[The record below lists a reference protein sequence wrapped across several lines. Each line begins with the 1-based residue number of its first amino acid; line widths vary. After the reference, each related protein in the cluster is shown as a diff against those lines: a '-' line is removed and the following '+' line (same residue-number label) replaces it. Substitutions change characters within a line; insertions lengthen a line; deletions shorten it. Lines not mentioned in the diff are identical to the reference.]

1 MAKTAMMAN
10 LIKAI
15 HTGKK
20 ALGWD
25 DETYRAVLAR
35 VTGKHSARDCS
46 EAELERV
53 VRYMRERG
61 FTSTTKHG
69 RKPRVSVGKKAV
81 LGKIEALLA
90 EAKRP
95 WSYAVSMGK
104 RMFGKEQLEWL
115 TIEQLTAV
123 MNALQYNAK
132 RHGRRV

>member
-1 MAKTAMMAN
+1 MAN
-10 LIKAI
+10 LIKVI

-35 VTGKHSARDCS
+35 VTGKRSARDCS

-53 VRYMRERG
+53 VLYMREQG
-61 FTSTTKHG
+61 FASTTKHG
-69 RKPRVSVGKKAV
+69 RKPSVAIGKKAV

-95 WSYAVSMGK
+95 WSYAEAIGK
-104 RMFGKEQLEWL
+104 RMFGKQRLEWL
-115 TIEQLTAV
+115 TTEQLTSV

-132 RHGRRV
+132 RNGRPV

>member
-1 MAKTAMMAN
+1 MSN
-10 LIKAI
+10 LIKVI

-35 VTGKHSARDCS
+35 VTGKRSARDCS

-53 VRYMRERG
+53 VLYMRDQG
-61 FTSTTKHG
+61 FASTAKYG
-69 RKPRVSVGKKAV
+69 RKPNAAIGKKAV

-95 WSYAVSMGK
+95 WGYAEALGK
-104 RMFGKEQLEWL
+104 RMFDQQKLEWL
-115 TIEQLTAV
+115 TTKQLIAV
-123 MNALQYNAK
+123 MNALQYDAK
-132 RHGRRV
+132 RNGRPT